1 MINYDA
7 SGAYDANSQTKLTQ
21 DVSHISDSLQIFELL
36 INKIDM
42 DDLDKPM
49 HIGQIILGLSK
60 LLIYEFFYNSMI

>member
-7 SGAYDANSQTKLTQ
+7 SGAYDANSQTKLAQ
-21 DVSHISDSLQIFELL
+21 DVSHISDNLQIFELL

-49 HIGQIILGLSK
+49 HIGQIIWGLSK